1 MAGSLVILQKND
13 MNISLSGAGGFIG
26 NALSRAFMSRG
37 WTVKPIS
44 RGSFSL
50 PDEEFRQSRIEGA
63 DVVINLAGASISKKW
78 SQEYKEEILKSRV
91 STTRKIVSAIRDSDN
106 KPGLMIS
113 ASGADIYDTAGTHD
127 EESNSF
133 SNSFLGKVCQEWEHE
148 ASKVPADVRLVKARM
163 GVVLGDNGG
172 ALDKMYR
179 PFSLGLGAVT
189 GKGDQWISFIHIK
202 DLVNAFVFII
212 ENPSLKGPV
221 NITSPY
227 PVTNRDFSK
236 TFGKVLKQ
244 PVFLSIP
251 SGLMTR
257 IFGEGA
263 SVMLEGRKVLPGK
276 LTEAGF
282 HFTYPTI
289 TNSMVNLFG

>member
-1 MAGSLVILQKND
+1 

-26 NALSRAFMSRG
+26 NAISRAFMAKG

-50 PDEEFRQSRIEGA
+50 PEDEFRQSRIEGA
-63 DVVINLAGASISKKW
+63 DVIINLAGAGISKKW
-78 SQEYKEEILKSRV
+78 TEEYKEEILKSRI
-91 STTRKIVSAIRDSDN
+91 STTQKIVSAIQASEH
-106 KPGLMIS
+106 KPALLIS
-113 ASGADIYDTAGTHD
+113 ASGADIYGNAGTHD

-133 SNSFLGKVCQEWEHE
+133 SDSFLGKVCREWENE
-148 ASKVPADVRLVKARM
+148 ASKVPADVRLVIARM

-179 PFSLGLGAVT
+179 PFSLGLGAVV

-202 DLVNAFVFII
+202 DLVNAFIFII

-221 NITSPY
+221 NISSPY

-236 TFGKVLKQ
+236 TFGKVLNQ

-257 IFGEGA
+257 LYGEGA
-263 SVMLEGRKVLPGK
+263 SVLLEGRKVLPGK